1 MDIKLEVINESEME
15 FVSRGRKSNVSPE
28 LVNAIKTMPKGKAC
42 KLTGMKVDIK
52 KANAKTEKARISAT
66 IRQASKQAGTP
77 VVIRW
82 SADGTPQVIKKA

>member
-1 MDIKLEVINESEME
+1 
-15 FVSRGRKSNVSPE
+15 
-28 LVNAIKTMPKGKAC
+28 
-42 KLTGMKVDIK
+42 MKVDIK